1 MGIERIVGV
10 CSTKNVDF
18 CTRLGATEVVCYD
31 DDQTSMEEFCQNSNN
46 KESFDVVYDTVS
58 DGSSS
63 SSSSYGWGDYL
74 YEAKIRALAKPINPI
89 DSSKPNYLT
98 LNASPYGWL
107 RTMIFGLS
115 PTSGS
120 TPRTHIVQA
129 RYSCDK
135 LSSAIHFMT
144 VAKQRPVLDD
154 TKNGISPPFTADSVE
169 DAYKKLK
176 SRRTKGKLV
185 IRICDDEGE
194 EAEEK

>member
-1 MGIERIVGV
+1 MGIGRIVGV
-10 CSTKNVDF
+10 CSKKNVDF

-31 DDQTSMEEFCQNSNN
+31 GDDNQLEEFCQNPTNI
-46 KESFDVVYDTVS
+46 ESFDLVYDTVS

-63 SSSSYGWGDYL
+63 RPGWGDYL
-74 YEAKIRALAKPINPI
+74 YESKIRALAKPINPI